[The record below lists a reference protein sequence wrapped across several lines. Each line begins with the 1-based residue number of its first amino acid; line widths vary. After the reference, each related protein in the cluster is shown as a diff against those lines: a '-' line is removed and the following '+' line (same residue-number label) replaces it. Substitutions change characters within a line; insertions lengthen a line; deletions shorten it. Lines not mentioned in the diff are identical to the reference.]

1 VGDAPTGT
9 HIRVVPAEEP
19 GSIRRRQLRGH
30 GVWVPAFLR
39 RDDNNNK
46 VSGISMTIRI
56 GTSERDGTFHSQGR
70 ALATI
75 LDPHAQF
82 GPIAVLESQSAS
94 VDNAKRLHAGEIELG
109 FMASNWIGRAKR
121 GEAPFVEP
129 IDLRM
134 AAPMNAGPLFF
145 ITRAGSPPHAV
156 SELRGRRVAVGL
168 RTSGMVQHVH
178 AIFGALSLSFSDFT
192 PVYLDFAAG
201 ADALAAGEVD
211 AQFQCPIPNPVMTD
225 LAARIDLRVLPYAPG
240 QIDTVMRAVPYYRR
254 TVMRRQAIRGLD
266 ADVAQL
272 AVVNVLVTHAR
283 VPEPMVHDVVSVVIK
298 QAAELGRLNP
308 LFVGLQDLFAPLRS
322 QGPAAIE
329 FGGVSL
335 HPGALRAY
343 GEAGLVG

>member
-1 VGDAPTGT
+1 V
-9 HIRVVPAEEP
+9 
-19 GSIRRRQLRGH
+19 
-30 GVWVPAFLR
+30 
-39 RDDNNNK
+39 
-46 VSGISMTIRI
+46 TIRI

-75 LDPHAQF
+75 LGQHAQL

-129 IDLRM
+129 VDLRM

-145 ITRAGSPPHAV
+145 ITRAGSPLRAV
-156 SELRGRRVAVGL
+156 SDLRGQRVAVGL

-178 AIFGALSLSFSDFT
+178 AIFGALRLSFSDFT

-211 AQFQCPIPNPVMTD
+211 AQFQCPIPNQVMTD
-225 LAARIDLRVLPYAPG
+225 LAARVDLRVLSYAPG
-240 QIDTVMRAVPYYRR
+240 QIETVMQAVPYYRR
-254 TVMRRQAIRGLD
+254 TVMRRRAIRGLD

-272 AVVNVLVTHAR
+272 AVVNVLATHAR
-283 VPEPMVHDVVSVVIK
+283 LPEPVVCDVVSVVIK
-298 QAAELGRLNP
+298 QADELGRLNP

-343 GEAGLVG
+343 REAGLVG